1 MTAPKPSDPSSNQ
14 AEHPAPVEPASS
26 PPGQPATVVPLA
38 LRKKRRFVRLAW
50 LAGLLGLVVLA
61 VLFINWWSFRLTH
74 SITDDAFVEADIVN
88 IAAQSVSGRLDR
100 FLVEENS
107 RVEQGQVLA
116 EIDPVPYRDQV
127 NIARSKVDTA
137 QAEFRRQEAGL
148 ARLKLEVPIRIE
160 IARRTLATA
169 QAEQGRAKESVK
181 LTDDEVERGID
192 EAAAGLEAS
201 KADLVLAQ
209 QEYTRF
215 TNLQKEAAVPLRRA
229 RK

>member
-1 MTAPKPSDPSSNQ
+1 MTAPKLSDTSSSQ
-14 AEHPAPVEPASS
+14 PEHPAAVEPASS

-38 LRKKRRFVRLAW
+38 LPKKRRFMRLPW
-50 LAGLLGLVVLA
+50 LAGLLGLVVIA
-61 VLFINWWSFRLTH
+61 VLFIKWWSFRLTH

-127 NIARSKVDTA
+127 NIAKSKVNTA
-137 QAEFRRQEAGL
+137 QAELRRQEAGL
-148 ARLKLEVPIRIE
+148 ARLKLEVPIRID
-160 IARRTLATA
+160 IARQTLAAA
-169 QAEQGRAKESVK
+169 QAEQGRAQESVK
-181 LTDDEVERGID
+181 LTEDEVAKGID
-192 EAAAGLEAS
+192 EAAAGLEAA
-201 KADLVLAQ
+201 KADLVLAE

-215 TNLQKEAAVPLRRA
+215 TNLQKEAAVPLHRT